1 MKLNE
6 ETRFVLHEL
15 QNYYDSIQHIY
26 EKYYPKKAGKN
37 KNDKK
42 RKAAKSARKAR
53 KINKRH
59 QK

>member
-1 MKLNE
+1 MVTNSM
-6 ETRFVLHEL
+6 FIFHEL
-15 QNYYDSIQHIY
+15 QKHYDSIEYSY
-26 EKYYPKKAGKN
+26 ESYYPKKAGKN